1 MSVHTAA
8 GKICNSHTNTPS
20 LKQMP
25 SCSTTKYLQVCKF
38 SLSCTLENPLITMQR
53 QCTFCTGQLRNGE
66 CCSLALNSI
75 QSSGAGEAHATKLV
89 PAIPHRLISYEMRQI
104 WNHSSCDWVTIC
116 FASLEQLSEGSYIYI
131 YFFHR
136 RMWHMPGYMKGLSV
150 HAHITI
156 LPEPFIAGRTHL
168 ASKPTPTPSAKT
180 VKRSRRVW
188 RRFSYGKRCE

>member
-131 YFFHR
+131 YIFFFIPECDICLATWKVCR
-136 RMWHMPGYMKGLSV
+136 YMRTSRYYQDPSLRGV
-150 HAHITI
+150 HI
-156 LPEPFIAGRTHL
+156 
-168 ASKPTPTPSAKT
+168 
-180 VKRSRRVW
+180 
-188 RRFSYGKRCE
+188 

>member
-131 YFFHR
+131 YFFSSQNVTYAWLHER
-136 RMWHMPGYMKGLSV
+136 FVGTC
-150 HAHITI
+150 AHHDIT
-156 LPEPFIAGRTHL
+156 RTLHCG
-168 ASKPTPTPSAKT
+168 AYT
-180 VKRSRRVW
+180 
-188 RRFSYGKRCE
+188 FSL